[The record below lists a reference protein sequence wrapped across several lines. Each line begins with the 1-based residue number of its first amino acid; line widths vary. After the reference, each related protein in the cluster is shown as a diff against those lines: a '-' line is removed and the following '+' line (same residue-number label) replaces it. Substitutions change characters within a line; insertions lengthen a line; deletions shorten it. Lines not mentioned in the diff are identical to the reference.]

1 MLLVLL
7 FDVKIQVI
15 TCFAKWNNKKKL
27 IFNFIYTSYN
37 LLHREYYYLCY
48 KY

>member
-15 TCFAKWNNKKKL
+15 ACLPKHYNKKKL
-27 IFNFIYTSYN
+27 VFNFVYTSYN
-37 LLHREYYYLCY
+37 LLHAKYYYLCY